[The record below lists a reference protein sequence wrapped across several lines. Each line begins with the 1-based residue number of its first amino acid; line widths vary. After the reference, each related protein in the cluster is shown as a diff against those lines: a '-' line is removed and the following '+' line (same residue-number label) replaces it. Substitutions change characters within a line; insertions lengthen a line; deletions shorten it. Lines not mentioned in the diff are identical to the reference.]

1 MSYPS
6 KLPVLRSLL
15 RPLPTSQSKPVLL
28 AVQAIASLAQ
38 AASLAIAAFFSQAS
52 GSQIDSA
59 LTRFYRLLHNP
70 RVGLHIIFT

>member
-1 MSYPS
+1 MNYPS

-15 RPLPTSQSKPVLL
+15 RRLAKSQSKTVLL

-38 AASLAIAAFFSQAS
+38 AASLAIAAFLAQAS

-59 LTRFYRLLHNP
+59 LTRLHGD
-70 RVGLHIIFT
+70 VHGT